1 MSQNFKS
8 TYQDYSGYTCI
19 SKSISIPCINTCTIH
34 INKCNFS
41 WNAFEIHISEFE
53 LKPKFASIIYV
64 HLFYKYFIQLCILT
78 FETILFSFN
87 KKIDSEGILLKNSG
101 VLQSWSISCQAEFW
115 FSISMRY
122 WTIWPLTHGKQKV
135 ADAVG
140 FLWWSDMQ
148 TVPPKMLL
156 EIYTTNV
163 YTLGFWIFFFSNL
176 LSYCFQKAIDFCD
189 WYIALMDRVKKSSL
203 GTMLL

>member
-64 HLFYKYFIQLCILT
+64 HLFYKYCIQLCILT

-115 FSISMRY
+115 FGISMRY

-189 WYIALMDRVKKSSL
+189 WYIALMDRVKRVH
-203 GTMLL
+203 

>member
-34 INKCNFS
+34 KCNFS

-189 WYIALMDRVKKSSL
+189 WYIALMDRVKRVH
-203 GTMLL
+203 

>member
-87 KKIDSEGILLKNSG
+87 KKNDSEGILLKNSG

-189 WYIALMDRVKKSSL
+189 WYIALMDRYVKRVH
-203 GTMLL
+203 

>member
-189 WYIALMDRVKKSSL
+189 WYIALMDRVKRVH
-203 GTMLL
+203 

>member
-101 VLQSWSISCQAEFW
+101 VLQSWSISRPVLVRHINEVLDN
-115 FSISMRY
+115 
-122 WTIWPLTHGKQKV
+122 LTSDPWETGSSRCRQWVFGDDLTCKL
-135 ADAVG
+135 
-140 FLWWSDMQ
+140 FL
-148 TVPPKMLL
+148 PRC
-156 EIYTTNV
+156 Y
-163 YTLGFWIFFFSNL
+163 
-176 LSYCFQKAIDFCD
+176 
-189 WYIALMDRVKKSSL
+189 
-203 GTMLL
+203 

>member
-64 HLFYKYFIQLCILT
+64 HLFYKYCIQLCILT

-189 WYIALMDRVKKSSL
+189 WYIALMDRVKRVH
-203 GTMLL
+203 

>member
-41 WNAFEIHISEFE
+41 WNAFEIHIHVSEFE

-115 FSISMRY
+115 FGISMRY

-163 YTLGFWIFFFSNL
+163 YTLQILNIFFFQICSVTV
-176 LSYCFQKAIDFCD
+176 FRKQ
-189 WYIALMDRVKKSSL
+189 
-203 GTMLL
+203 

>member
-1 MSQNFKS
+1 MSQNFKFNFKS

-163 YTLGFWIFFFSNL
+163 YTLGFWIFFFFKFAH
-176 LSYCFQKAIDFCD
+176 CFQKAIDFCD
-189 WYIALMDRVKKSSL
+189 WYIALMDRVKRVH
-203 GTMLL
+203 

>member
-1 MSQNFKS
+1 M
-8 TYQDYSGYTCI
+8 
-19 SKSISIPCINTCTIH
+19 
-34 INKCNFS
+34 
-41 WNAFEIHISEFE
+41 
-53 LKPKFASIIYV
+53 
-64 HLFYKYFIQLCILT
+64 FYKYFIQLCILT

-189 WYIALMDRVKKSSL
+189 WYIALMDRVKRVH
-203 GTMLL
+203 

>member
-115 FSISMRY
+115 FGISMRY

-163 YTLGFWIFFFSNL
+163 YTLGFWIFFFQICSVTV
-176 LSYCFQKAIDFCD
+176 FRKQ
-189 WYIALMDRVKKSSL
+189 
-203 GTMLL
+203 

>member
-87 KKIDSEGILLKNSG
+87 KNIDSEGILLKNSG

-189 WYIALMDRVKKSSL
+189 WYIALMDRVKRVH
-203 GTMLL
+203 

>member
-53 LKPKFASIIYV
+53 LKPKFVSIIYV

-78 FETILFSFN
+78 FETILLFSFN
-87 KKIDSEGILLKNSG
+87 KKIEFRRNFIKEFRCFTKLEHFLPSW
-101 VLQSWSISCQAEFW
+101 VLVQHINEVLDN
-115 FSISMRY
+115 
-122 WTIWPLTHGKQKV
+122 LTSDPWETGSSRCRQWVFGDDLTCKL
-135 ADAVG
+135 
-140 FLWWSDMQ
+140 FL
-148 TVPPKMLL
+148 PRC
-156 EIYTTNV
+156 Y
-163 YTLGFWIFFFSNL
+163 
-176 LSYCFQKAIDFCD
+176 
-189 WYIALMDRVKKSSL
+189 
-203 GTMLL
+203 

>member
-34 INKCNFS
+34 ITKCNFS

-189 WYIALMDRVKKSSL
+189 WYIALMDRVKRVH
-203 GTMLL
+203 

>member
-41 WNAFEIHISEFE
+41 WNAFEIHIPEFE

-115 FSISMRY
+115 FGISMRY

-189 WYIALMDRVKKSSL
+189 WYIALMDRVKRVH
-203 GTMLL
+203 

>member
-163 YTLGFWIFFFSNL
+163 
-176 LSYCFQKAIDFCD
+176 
-189 WYIALMDRVKKSSL
+189 
-203 GTMLL
+203 

>member
-53 LKPKFASIIYV
+53 LKPKFVSIIYV

-189 WYIALMDRVKKSSL
+189 WYIALMDRVKRVH
-203 GTMLL
+203 